1 MRSFIAGTGS
11 YAPDKILTN
20 ADLEK
25 MVQTSDQW
33 IVERTGIRER
43 HIAAPEQ
50 ATSDL
55 AFEAAKRALADAA
68 LAPEDLEMIVMGTVT
83 PDYPFPSAAVVLQA
97 RLGNKKA
104 FAFDVSAACAG
115 SIFAMSIADRYICS
129 GAVKN
134 ALVLGAEALTKITDW
149 TDRNTCILFG
159 DGAGAMVLRPT
170 EDPRRGLST
179 VRLHSDGAYV
189 PILLQPGG
197 GSRDPISEK
206 VVREKSHYVKMNGRE
221 VFKVAVR
228 ALEDTCREALAAE
241 KLTPGDVTH
250 VIAHQANKRIL
261 DATLT
266 RLEHPVGA
274 LLDESG
280 EVREHLL
287 GQPPHDARR
296 GPPGRLVQARRRH
309 PDDVDR
315 RRHGLGQRPWSAGDG
330 REGRDTMGKLA
341 FIFPGQGSQSV
352 GMGRDL
358 FESVRRGAR
367 GVRGRRRGAG
377 REALD
382 PVLRGARGA
391 AEAHCQHPALHPDRL
406 GRGRGGA
413 RQGGRPARPGGRP
426 LAGRVLGAGGR
437 RCLRRSPR
445 PPGPCAPAAA
455 SCRRRCRPGRA
466 P

>member
-25 MVQTSDQW
+25 LVQTSDQW

-43 HIAAPEQ
+43 HVAAPEQ

-55 AFEAAKRALADAA
+55 ALEAARRALADAD
-68 LAPEDLEMIVMGTVT
+68 LAPRDVEMIVMGTVT

-97 RLGNKKA
+97 KLGNKKA

-115 SIFAMSIADRYICS
+115 SIFALSIADRYICS

-170 EDPRRGLST
+170 DDPRRGVST
-179 VRLHSDGAYV
+179 IRLHADGSYV

-206 VVREKSHYVKMNGRE
+206 VIREKSHYVKMNGRE

-228 ALEDTCREALAAE
+228 ALEDACREVMAAE
-241 KLTPGDVTH
+241 KLAPGDVTY

-261 DATLT
+261 DATLS
-266 RLEHPVGA
+266 RLDIPPERCWMNLEKYGNTSSASLPMT
-274 LLDESG
+274 LDEAHRAG
-280 EVREHLL
+280 WFK
-287 GQPPHDARR
+287 
-296 GPPGRLVQARRRH
+296 PG
-309 PDDVDR
+309 DVILMMAIGG
-315 RRHGLGQRPWSAGDG
+315 GLAW
-330 REGRDTMGKLA
+330 
-341 FIFPGQGSQSV
+341 
-352 GMGRDL
+352 
-358 FESVRRGAR
+358 GA
-367 GVRGRRRGAG
+367 A
-377 REALD
+377 
-382 PVLRGARGA
+382 VLRW
-391 AEAHCQHPALHPDRL
+391 
-406 GRGRGGA
+406 
-413 RQGGRPARPGGRP
+413 
-426 LAGRVLGAGGR
+426 
-437 RCLRRSPR
+437 
-445 PPGPCAPAAA
+445 
-455 SCRRRCRPGRA
+455 
-466 P
+466 